1 MTDLSD
7 LIYDVEVNLQASGL
21 VKLQRGMFGDGPSAE
36 PTGLRRWVFIDKPT
50 VKQLM
55 GEAVLEADG
64 ADELAALNAD
74 AGAEHN
80 PYLAFR
86 SYMSA
91 EALRIFNL
99 KLVERRYAES

>member
-7 LIYDVEVNLQASGL
+7 LIYDVEVNLQSSGL
-21 VKLQRGMFGDGPSAE
+21 VKLQRGVFGNE
-36 PTGLRRWVFIDKPT
+36 PTGLRRWVFIDKAT
-50 VKQLM
+50 IKQLL

-64 ADELAALNAD
+64 ADELAQLNAD
-74 AGAEHN
+74 AGVAHN

-86 SYMSA
+86 NYMSA

-99 KLVERRYAES
+99 KLAEKRYSETR

>member
-21 VKLQRGMFGDGPSAE
+21 VKLQRGLFGGE
-36 PTGLRRWVFIDKPT
+36 PTGLRRWVFVDKPT
-50 VKQLM
+50 VKQLL
-55 GEAVLEADG
+55 GESVLEADG
-64 ADELAALNAD
+64 VDGLAQLNAD
-74 AGAEHN
+74 AGAAHN

-86 SYMSA
+86 NYMSA